1 MRDVLRVLV
10 DLQEIDE
17 DLFRLRRELAR
28 LPEERARRRA
38 EIDAHIQRA
47 KELQGEIL
55 KLQMTEK
62 EADDAARAS
71 RQRIMKLESES
82 SRCTDQALLAAY
94 SHEVRTLRRE
104 ISDGDEE
111 GLKVVERRETKEAER
126 KELLATIEAEE
137 ADFATYAANVAAE
150 IEVAAKK
157 EKELAAQREKRVGTA
172 VPRDVR
178 DVYEKLL
185 EARDGMALAALEERT
200 CQGCYIQVPTN
211 VYVRLARG
219 RDLVQCPNCQRVLYM
234 RD

>member
-28 LPEERARRRA
+28 LPAERNKRRA
-38 EIDAHIQRA
+38 EIDARIQKAR
-47 KELQGEIL
+47 ELQGEVL
-55 KLQMTEK
+55 KLQMSEK
-62 EADDAARAS
+62 ETEDAARAS

-82 SRCTDQALLAAY
+82 SRCSDQALLAAY
-94 SHEVRTLRRE
+94 SHEIRTLRRE

-111 GLKVVERRETKEAER
+111 GLKVVEKREARENER
-126 KELLATIEAEE
+126 KEILASVE
-137 ADFATYAANVAAE
+137 ADEADYATYTVNVDAE
-150 IEVAAKK
+150 IAAASKK
-157 EKELAAQREKRVGTA
+157 ERALAKDREKRVGNS

-178 DVYEKLL
+178 DTYEKLI

-219 RDLVQCPNCQRVLYM
+219 RDLVQCPNCQRILYM